1 MNAEHRSLADGRWT
15 TISFLE
21 QMANV
26 GGEVERALNWTA
38 KGNREY
44 ANRAFERALELIDLT
59 LADSRNRLRS
69 KEVARERAALV
80 DFFQGANEFCSSP
93 ALLRNYYGAFALAAR
108 RDR

>member
-1 MNAEHRSLADGRWT
+1 M
-15 TISFLE
+15 SFLE

-38 KGNREY
+38 KGNQEY
-44 ANRAFERALELIDLT
+44 AGRAFERALELIDLT

-80 DFFQGANEFCSSP
+80 DFFRGENEFCSSP
-93 ALLRNYYGAFALAAR
+93 ALLRNYYGSFALAAR
-108 RDR
+108 RHR